1 MMKINLIEFEDLV
14 KQLDKNKYHI
24 CRELGFDRDNTPY
37 IRNWDIFR
45 KDMPLDE
52 FFDKN
57 NVAVL
62 SSIRGN
68 TIEDIKELIRKEN
81 KSNEN

>member
-1 MMKINLIEFEDLV
+1 MIKIDLMEFENLV
-14 KQLDKNKYHI
+14 KKLDKDKYHI
-24 CRELGFDRDNTPY
+24 YRELGFNRDNTPY

-45 KDMPLDE
+45 KDMSLDE
-52 FFDKN
+52 FFDKD

-81 KSNEN
+81 KSNE